1 MAITKL
7 QAPVTG
13 QPISRPLLHYV
24 SSNQTTYSDFAYL
37 FDLYY
42 YPIGGVPG
50 IPILIGKFKIVP
62 DTTYSRGLFDASKII
77 KGYIQT
83 KFEPTENLLAW
94 STDKVKCTYRV
105 QYGEYYN
112 GTSHYNVIPDIDDVT
127 CYYLWS
133 DILNASTLPLYPTV
147 YQWLTDRDTTN
158 LRVPRNRTFLIPVN
172 NSAFGTIYNT
182 QRISITGDNGTGGYS
197 HNFDNTTALQVLTLN
212 LNSYII
218 NQSFIDDATED
229 LDALVPDWWATL
241 RVKNNYNY
249 GTIRTSEAR
258 VNYTCP
264 KINSVQLHFL
274 NRYGAFETMSF
285 DAVNKQIAAIERKQY
300 KRQGIELGSASVS
313 EFSSSDYT
321 GFGETYVFST
331 KDTTFYTKQDYS
343 YKLTSDWVNETD
355 YNWLKQLIASPLVYT
370 DVYTPG
376 DITIYYPVQ
385 IKTATWEQKLNYS
398 DKMFNLEL
406 EINVG
411 QIIL

>member
-1 MAITKL
+1 
-7 QAPVTG
+7 
-13 QPISRPLLHYV
+13 
-24 SSNQTTYSDFAYL
+24 
-37 FDLYY
+37 
-42 YPIGGVPG
+42 
-50 IPILIGKFKIVP
+50 
-62 DTTYSRGLFDASKII
+62 
-77 KGYIQT
+77 
-83 KFEPTENLLAW
+83 
-94 STDKVKCTYRV
+94 
-105 QYGEYYN
+105 
-112 GTSHYNVIPDIDDVT
+112 
-127 CYYLWS
+127 
-133 DILNASTLPLYPTV
+133 
-147 YQWLTDRDTTN
+147 
-158 LRVPRNRTFLIPVN
+158 
-172 NSAFGTIYNT
+172 
-182 QRISITGDNGTGGYS
+182 
-197 HNFDNTTALQVLTLN
+197 LTLN

-218 NQSFIDDATED
+218 NQSFINDATED

-241 RVKNNYNY
+241 RVKNSYNY

-370 DVYTPG
+370 DVYNLG
-376 DITIYYPVQ
+376 DSTIYYPVQ